1 MIAHLK
7 MRSNLML
14 PVVMRRARLIL
25 TAAIIN
31 AVIIRMRRRMIM
43 VLHVILLILK
53 TTLWVGC
60 FWLCSERMLRILRRS
75 LILILMIFVAIFTTQ
90 CS

>member
-1 MIAHLK
+1 MIALLK

-31 AVIIRMRRRMIM
+31 AVMIKMRRRMIM

-60 FWLCSERMLRILRRS
+60 FWLCSERM
-75 LILILMIFVAIFTTQ
+75 
-90 CS
+90 

>member
-31 AVIIRMRRRMIM
+31 AVMIKMRRRMIM

-53 TTLWVGC
+53 TTLWVGY
-60 FWLCSERMLRILRRS
+60 FWLCSERM
-75 LILILMIFVAIFTTQ
+75 
-90 CS
+90 